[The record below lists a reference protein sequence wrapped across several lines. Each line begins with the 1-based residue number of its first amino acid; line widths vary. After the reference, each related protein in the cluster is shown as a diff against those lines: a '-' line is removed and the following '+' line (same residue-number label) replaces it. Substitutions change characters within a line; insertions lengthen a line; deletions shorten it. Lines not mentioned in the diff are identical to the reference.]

1 MSSAAG
7 EGAGTAGL
15 SLGSAVGV
23 GFGLEED
30 LEMVAELLP
39 ADCAVAR
46 SCSKPRETIATRI
59 KLSIEV
65 NRRDISI
72 LLLP

>member
-1 MSSAAG
+1 MSSGSG

-30 LEMVAELLP
+30 LEMVVELLP
-39 ADCAVAR
+39 ADCAGGALVQQAAR
-46 SCSKPRETIATRI
+46 D
-59 KLSIEV
+59 
-65 NRRDISI
+65 NRHQDQAKH
-72 LLLP
+72 

>member
-1 MSSAAG
+1 
-7 EGAGTAGL
+7 
-15 SLGSAVGV
+15 
-23 GFGLEED
+23 LEED

-46 SCSKPRETIATRI
+46 SCGKPRETIATRI

-65 NRRDISI
+65 NRRDISV

>member
-1 MSSAAG
+1 
-7 EGAGTAGL
+7 
-15 SLGSAVGV
+15 
-23 GFGLEED
+23 
-30 LEMVAELLP
+30 
-39 ADCAVAR
+39 VAR
-46 SCSKPRETIATRI
+46 SYSKPRETIATRI